1 MAQKPTFD
9 YDIIVIGS
17 GAGGSPAASVF
28 ARAGKKVAII
38 EKSDFGGES
47 PNWGDVPL
55 GALLHASN
63 VYSTAKNSAH
73 LGLRS
78 GTIGYNYPSLLAWR
92 DVAVKRTGVGGNRS
106 YFEKQGISVFAGS
119 AHFLSPNE
127 ISVNR
132 RHLSAR
138 KFLIATGAEWR
149 VPNIPGVE
157 DITYQTPKTI
167 INLTRPPKSL
177 FVIGSSS
184 VAMEIAYMFSAFG
197 TKVYLSE
204 NARRIMPQYDSE
216 VGELIAKDAKD
227 KHGMTIFTQTK
238 VVSVQKD
245 GLQKRVTFVKGGQ
258 EKSIKVDEIL
268 VAEGRDPVTD
278 IGLENAGVKYNSHGI
293 SVNKNLQTSAR
304 HIFSAGNVIYADGQ
318 THKVLTQSRTAA
330 QNMLSRNM
338 LEIDDQPALSVVFT
352 QPQIAHT
359 GLSEDDCTRRDRQVN
374 IAIAPLTLTARS
386 NITDHKTGFVK
397 LISNKRGVLI
407 GATIVAPNASDMIA
421 QLTLAIRQGLTARQ
435 LISTPNCFISWTE
448 AVRIAAGK
456 LL

>member
-17 GAGGSPAASVF
+17 GAGGSPAASVL

-55 GALLHASN
+55 GALLHTADI
-63 VYSTAKNSAH
+63 YSSAKSGAV

-78 GTIGYNYPSLLAWR
+78 GTIGYNYPSLLAWK
-92 DVAVKRTGVGGNRS
+92 DTAVKRTGIGGNRS
-106 YFEKQGISVFAGS
+106 YFEKQGISVFAGN
-119 AHFLSPNE
+119 AHFLTPNE

-149 VPNIPGVE
+149 TPNIPGIE
-157 DITYQTPKTI
+157 NINFHTPKTI
-167 INLTRPPKSL
+167 LNLTRPPKSL
-177 FVIGSSS
+177 FIVGSSS
-184 VAMEIAYMFSAFG
+184 SAMEIAYLFSAFG
-197 TKVYLSE
+197 TKVYLSD
-204 NARRIMPQYDSE
+204 NARRIMPQFDAE
-216 VGELIAKDAKD
+216 VGELMAKDAKD
-227 KHGMTIFTQTK
+227 KRGMTMFTQTR

-245 GLQKRVTFVKGGQ
+245 GLQKKISFSRGGQ
-258 EKSIKVDEIL
+258 ERVLKVDEIL

-293 SVNKNLQTSAR
+293 TVNKSLQTSAR
-304 HIFSAGNVIYADGQ
+304 HIFGAGNVLHSEGQ
-318 THKVLTQSRTAA
+318 THNVLTQSRTAA
-330 QNMLSRNM
+330 QNMIGRNM
-338 LEIDDQPALSVVFT
+338 LEIDDQPSLSVVFT
-352 QPQIAHT
+352 NPQIAHT
-359 GLSEDDCTRRDRQVN
+359 GLSEDDCIRRDRQINVSV
-374 IAIAPLTLTARS
+374 APLTLTAKS
-386 NITDHKTGFVK
+386 NITNSRSGFVK
-397 LISNKRGVLI
+397 LISNKRGILI

-421 QLTLAIRQGLTARQ
+421 QLTLAIRYGLTAKE
-435 LISTPNCFISWTE
+435 LINTPNCFTSWTE